1 MISESLIFQNFAK
14 DLRGVP
20 LYLLMW
26 REVMKGGN
34 DAIQEIFEVCW

>member
-1 MISESLIFQNFAK
+1 MVSESLIFQNFAK

-26 REVMKGGN
+26 KEVVKKRN
-34 DAIQEIFEVCW
+34 EPIQEILEGVW

>member
-1 MISESLIFQNFAK
+1 MISKSLIFQNFAK

-26 REVMKGGN
+26 KEVMKGEN
-34 DAIQEIFEVCW
+34 EPIQEIFEGSW

>member
-14 DLRGVP
+14 GLRGVL

-26 REVMKGGN
+26 REVMKGEN
-34 DAIQEIFEVCW
+34 EPIQEIFEVCW